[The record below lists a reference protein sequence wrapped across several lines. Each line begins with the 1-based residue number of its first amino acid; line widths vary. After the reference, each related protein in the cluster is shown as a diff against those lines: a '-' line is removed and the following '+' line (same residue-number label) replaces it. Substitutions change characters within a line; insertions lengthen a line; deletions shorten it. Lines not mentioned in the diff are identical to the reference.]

1 MKVNWWVDG
10 AETDALPLDNR
21 GLGYGDGLF
30 ETMRA
35 LDGQIPLLDLH
46 LSRLSR
52 GAAAL
57 GLNVDLVVIKQRINQ
72 SLNWVL
78 ETGWTQ
84 AVIKIVVIRS
94 GFSDG
99 YGYPEHSTSHD
110 LIRATELLLP
120 ENTSVLYSRICKHV
134 LSHQP
139 VLAGLKHLNR
149 LDQVIASSELEE
161 EQEGLMLDS
170 EGYIRD
176 GISSNIFFVKGDE
189 VSTPD
194 LAGSG
199 VRGVMRDYLISQ
211 IGLIERFRFR
221 ERSIHFSEIKDV
233 DEVIFTNAIRG
244 VRNAMSIKDEWASEQ
259 TEVGDQMRALL
270 FNLSKSFI
278 SY

>member
-1 MKVNWWVDG
+1 
-10 AETDALPLDNR
+10 
-21 GLGYGDGLF
+21 
-30 ETMRA
+30 MRA

-189 VSTPD
+189 VSTCLLYTSPSPRD
-194 LAGSG
+194 LSTSRMPSSA
-199 VRGVMRDYLISQ
+199 
-211 IGLIERFRFR
+211 
-221 ERSIHFSEIKDV
+221 
-233 DEVIFTNAIRG
+233 
-244 VRNAMSIKDEWASEQ
+244 
-259 TEVGDQMRALL
+259 
-270 FNLSKSFI
+270 
-278 SY
+278 